1 MMDPNPNIK
10 AVIVFT
16 GTTWQSG
23 MVKSLLED
31 AGIEAYLFDGAR
43 GTYNPGWNLPG
54 EGGSVRVMVSEEVA
68 LEARLIVEDYQS
80 NVTG

>member
-1 MMDPNPNIK
+1 MEPNPNIK

-31 AGIEAYLFDGAR
+31 AGIDAFLFEGVR

-54 EGGSVRVMVSEEVA
+54 EGGSVRVMVSEEN
-68 LEARLIVEDYQS
+68 LTEAKIIVSAYEQNLKS
-80 NVTG
+80 